1 MVEKT
6 SGVVDE
12 FVLQQIMKKTQPL
25 WYRLISWGS
34 TAVLF
39 ILAAVASLH
48 RQVIPAGTYLIFAML
63 IVTLV
68 RRRDRKE
75 ASRSVAQMQKI
86 SGKDKLIYET
96 ELQENGIYTNLK
108 GTNLNSFIPYVDLAK
123 IIDVGDIIVV
133 VSKKGESAYIFKN
146 CMSSEKKDTLLHQL
160 EDKIKTP

>member
-1 MVEKT
+1 
-6 SGVVDE
+6 
-12 FVLQQIMKKTQPL
+12 
-25 WYRLISWGS
+25 
-34 TAVLF
+34 
-39 ILAAVASLH
+39 
-48 RQVIPAGTYLIFAML
+48 
-63 IVTLV
+63 
-68 RRRDRKE
+68 
-75 ASRSVAQMQKI
+75 MQKI